1 MADDCMLTTTDNPYD
16 PFEDYDSWLMYDIEQ
31 GYNSCEYLGRVV
43 NLTDDMS
50 EKEIDEE
57 ITRAIDEIVR
67 MNPTGLY
74 TIAKPKD
81 KNNNT

>member
-43 NLTDDMS
+43 NLSDDMS
-50 EKEIDEE
+50 EKEIDDE
-57 ITRAIDEIVR
+57 INRAIDEIVR

-74 TIAKPKD
+74 TIAFPKD
-81 KNNNT
+81 KNKNT